1 MPKVTIIV
9 PSYNHVRF
17 VKPCVESVLA
27 QTFSDWEMIVVDD
40 GSTDGAFE
48 AFQQFTDPRIK
59 VHQNEQNLGTYGTQ
73 NRAVALFQADLIAI
87 LNDDDT
93 WAPTKLE
100 AQIRALEKHPDAPFC
115 YTRGWRTDENGA
127 PDHHTDNYEG
137 WPLEER
143 LDLVGYLLD
152 FNRVMASSIVF
163 RREWAEFDTSLN
175 YSGDWKANLRAACS
189 APPVCVLEKLTDWRQ
204 HGENTSQKF
213 KQVTREEVRMRRS
226 LIANESEWLART
238 SLHDVVKERLGTT
251 AYHLCALEMLWGC
264 VPEARKT
271 AQLALKYSAN
281 KSAAAK
287 RLAVCLLPRP
297 AALKK
302 LFPTANPDDFP
313 RSEIDSLP
321 GIDWKLPEKEK

>member
-115 YTRGWRTDENGA
+115 YTRG
-127 PDHHTDNYEG
+127 
-137 WPLEER
+137 
-143 LDLVGYLLD
+143 
-152 FNRVMASSIVF
+152 
-163 RREWAEFDTSLN
+163 
-175 YSGDWKANLRAACS
+175 
-189 APPVCVLEKLTDWRQ
+189 
-204 HGENTSQKF
+204 
-213 KQVTREEVRMRRS
+213 
-226 LIANESEWLART
+226 
-238 SLHDVVKERLGTT
+238 
-251 AYHLCALEMLWGC
+251 
-264 VPEARKT
+264 
-271 AQLALKYSAN
+271 
-281 KSAAAK
+281 
-287 RLAVCLLPRP
+287 
-297 AALKK
+297 
-302 LFPTANPDDFP
+302 
-313 RSEIDSLP
+313 
-321 GIDWKLPEKEK
+321 